1 VRFLFPYFLSGI
13 PLAREMSV
21 KSLTVS
27 SDLDAIEEDLN
38 QLIQRSMF
46 IQIDAPDLDVYIYVY
61 TSD

>member
-1 VRFLFPYFLSGI
+1 
-13 PLAREMSV
+13 MSV